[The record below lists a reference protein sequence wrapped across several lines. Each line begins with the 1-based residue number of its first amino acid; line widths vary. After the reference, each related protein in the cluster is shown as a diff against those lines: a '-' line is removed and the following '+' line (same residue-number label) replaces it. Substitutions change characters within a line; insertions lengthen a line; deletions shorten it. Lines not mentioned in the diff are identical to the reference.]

1 MGTTSRFWVPQGAR
15 ASRVWKRALWSSEA
29 RRPQHAGELALR
41 VLALSKDILVSGEEM
56 EMHILQKR

>member
-1 MGTTSRFWVPQGAR
+1 MPQGAQT
-15 ASRVWKRALWSSEA
+15 SQVWKGALWSSEA
-29 RRPQHAGELALR
+29 GRPQHAEELALR